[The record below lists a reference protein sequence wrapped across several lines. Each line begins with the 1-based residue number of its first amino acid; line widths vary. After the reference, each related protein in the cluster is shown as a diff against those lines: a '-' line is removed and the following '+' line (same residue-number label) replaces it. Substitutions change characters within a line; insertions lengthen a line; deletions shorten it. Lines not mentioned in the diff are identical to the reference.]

1 LINKYDGNFK
11 EELVKTHTIRLRK
24 LKEKQES
31 NELKERAT
39 KTKTTS
45 QIKYDTTNVVKMSK
59 IQLSQQE
66 HIQVLSKGFKFVP
79 TSRSIN
85 TVNNIV
91 NCEKPSF
98 STPLI
103 IKNAAIS

>member
-1 LINKYDGNFK
+1 M
-11 EELVKTHTIRLRK
+11 VKTHTIRLRK

-31 NELKERAT
+31 NELKERA
-39 KTKTTS
+39 TTS